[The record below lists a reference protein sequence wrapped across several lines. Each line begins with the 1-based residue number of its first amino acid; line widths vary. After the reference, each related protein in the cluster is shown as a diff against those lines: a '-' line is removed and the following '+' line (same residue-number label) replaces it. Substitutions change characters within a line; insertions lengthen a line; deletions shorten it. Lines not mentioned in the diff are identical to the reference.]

1 MDSGLKTVSPLGEGV
16 EDQEKNAPVAKG
28 FFRRMVQNGVAMIG
42 LVLIM
47 TLLIAAI
54 FAPLLAP
61 KSPLEMDLG
70 KRLTAPC
77 LQSLLGTDEFGRD
90 ILSRI
95 LFGAR
100 VSLYVG
106 IISVGI
112 GLCVGGLIGVFC
124 GFFRGKLD
132 LLFMRLMD
140 MLFAFP
146 GILLSLGIV
155 AMLGSSLQ
163 NVMIAIGITTIPQ
176 FASVARAATLAV
188 RERDFVTAA
197 EALGASRLRIVSR
210 HIVPNVAA
218 PLIVQSTLGL
228 SQAILSE
235 AAMSF
240 LGLGIQ
246 PPNPSWGGMLNSG
259 QRFMELAPWLAIF
272 PGVAITLTV
281 LGFNFL
287 GDGLRDLLDPRLR
300 Q

>member
-1 MDSGLKTVSPLGEGV
+1 MTSKPQGATVPQEDFESLEGTT
-16 EDQEKNAPVAKG
+16 PIG
-28 FFRRMVQNGVAMIG
+28 TPFFRRLMRNRIAMIG
-42 LVLIM
+42 FVLIM
-47 TLLIAAI
+47 MLIAA
-54 FAPLLAP
+54 AACAQLLAP
-61 KSPLEMDLG
+61 KPPLEMSLAD
-70 KRLTAPC
+70 RLASPSAQAP
-77 LQSLLGTDEFGRD
+77 LGTDEFGRD

-95 LFGAR
+95 LYGSR

-112 GLCVGGLIGVFC
+112 GLSMGGLIGVSC
-124 GFFRGKLD
+124 GYFRGKLD
-132 LLFMRLMD
+132 LLLMRLMD

-155 AMLGSSLQ
+155 AMLGSSLR
-163 NVMIAIGITTIPQ
+163 NVMIAIGIASVPQ
-176 FASVARAATLAV
+176 FAAVARASTLAV
-188 RERDFVTAA
+188 REQDYVTAA
-197 EALGASRLRIVSR
+197 EALGASRWRMIWKHVA
-210 HIVPNVAA
+210 PNVAA
-218 PLIVQSTLGL
+218 PLIVQATLGL

-235 AAMSF
+235 ATMSF

-246 PPNPSWGGMLNSG
+246 PPNPSWGGMLNTG
-259 QRFMELAPWLAIF
+259 QRFMEFAPWLAIF